1 MIETIYFEVDHK
13 KTGFGPKTAFLDPK
27 RATLGNRGHE
37 TASQAAKRPPTGKLK
52 VSRVTSGYRGLM
64 IPLSRDRPS
73 PKTLLFGLK
82 SIFCGQPKKDCYNH
96 DGTPQRQPFLLTA
109 LQGGLR
115 VGVSIYLL
123 YIYLKQPSLRG
134 TYSLLQWKI
143 CIKTGQ
149 NVPHKSNR
157 NATTNFFFKY

>member
-1 MIETIYFEVDHK
+1 MHFRPKILLKLRFTYETTIFRLRPL
-13 KTGFGPKTAFLDPK
+13 GRPFRGPDCPK
-27 RATLGNRGHE
+27 RPFL
-37 TASQAAKRPPTGKLK
+37 
-52 VSRVTSGYRGLM
+52 
-64 IPLSRDRPS
+64 S

-82 SIFCGQPKKDCYNH
+82 SIFCGQPKQNCYNH

-115 VGVSIYLL
+115 VGVSIYLP

-149 NVPHKSNR
+149 NVPDKSNR